1 MMTCMNLV
9 IIAVLYGSQSNL
21 VEIVNGRPIA
31 KTFYRLITSFAIFDI
46 FFYVYFNFKD
56 FI

>member
-21 VEIVNGRPIA
+21 VEIINGRPIA
-31 KTFYRLITSFAIFDI
+31 KTFYRLIASFAIFDI

>member
-21 VEIVNGRPIA
+21 IEIVNGRPIA
-31 KTFYRLITSFAIFDI
+31 KTFYRLIASLAIFDI
-46 FFYVYFNFKD
+46 FFYVD
-56 FI
+56 F